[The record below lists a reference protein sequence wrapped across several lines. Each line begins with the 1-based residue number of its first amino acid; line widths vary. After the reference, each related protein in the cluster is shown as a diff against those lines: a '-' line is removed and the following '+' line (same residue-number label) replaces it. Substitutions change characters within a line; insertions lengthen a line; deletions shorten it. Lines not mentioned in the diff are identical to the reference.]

1 MIDTEN
7 GKRKAES
14 VLVGLLRVAAPL
26 LLAVGCEGTGEQG
39 RVEVGQPMPAY
50 AAVSLEGDSV
60 SLGAM
65 RDTVVLLNVWATWCH
80 PCRDEIPELVA
91 LRKKYQGKP
100 FEIVGV
106 SIDAAGAEPLIGAF
120 MQEFRM
126 DYPIWL
132 DPEDRVSTQYLLIG
146 VPTTFLL
153 DKRGVLR
160 WRHTGPVVVSDTT
173 LVAAIERAL
182 AE

>member
-1 MIDTEN
+1 M
-7 GKRKAES
+7 G
-14 VLVGLLRVAAPL
+14 VLVSACAGS
-26 LLAVGCEGTGEQG
+26 GEQG

-50 AAVSLEGDSV
+50 AAVSLKGDSV

-65 RDTVVLLNVWATWCH
+65 RDTVVLFNVWATWCH

-91 LRKKYQGKP
+91 LRQKYQGKP
-100 FEIVGV
+100 FEVVGV

-146 VPTTFLL
+146 VPTTFLV
-153 DKRGVLR
+153 DKRGVML
-160 WRHTGPVVVSDTT
+160 WRRTGPVSLSDTT
-173 LVAAIERAL
+173 LVSLIDRAL